1 MTQLTLKDN
10 GTKKM
15 KQRSIAMSLY
25 VTYVCKTIPRYMTD
39 HHQGPFCT
47 PHSICL
53 NISFWQSSFVWKC
66 CIKRSKYWNE
76 IRRTSALS
84 VIFKMKT
91 LRKIAFLC
99 QDKNQLQSNS
109 AEMPKSINQT
119 LLKCQKKQPFISVY
133 LPNHIFQTSVLF
145 NYVKIKFIEIN
156 RLCKHRKKVR
166 NSQASISIK

>member
-99 QDKNQLQSNS
+99 QDKNQRQFCRKLCWNV
-109 AEMPKSINQT
+109 KRNNHLFLSIWQIT
-119 LLKCQKKQPFISVY
+119 F
-133 LPNHIFQTSVLF
+133 F
-145 NYVKIKFIEIN
+145 
-156 RLCKHRKKVR
+156 KHLYSLIMWK
-166 NSQASISIK
+166 